1 MINRNNK
8 KGFTIVE
15 LVIVIAVIAILAAV
29 LIPTFS
35 GIIRKANIS
44 ADTQLVKNMN
54 TALAAD
60 ENVNGKPDSF
70 SDVIAI
76 VKDAGYILSCFNP
89 TTEGCYV
96 AWDKSTNQLLLI
108 DGNEEFNVIYSV
120 KEPGASNNW
129 YFAVSTEEGKTALKE
144 QYGDSVK
151 IEMSVSTATNLTEL
165 LSNGGTQEIC
175 FDDSVV
181 VNSSNLLIFDVA
193 GANTTI
199 NLGNATLNT
208 SGILPSETGI
218 VPIEVKQGN
227 VTLNGGYISTA
238 GEARNAHDLEIA
250 IALRTKKGTT
260 VNFNDNVFEN
270 TNTTG
275 QIKIGGTSTMNNVTI
290 NSTKYG
296 VETFFNGQ
304 LTLKNS
310 TINAK
315 GYGICVW
322 ACNYDHSSFEGSGKH
337 TGSSLVTI
345 ESGNYNRVESSDKGA
360 ALHACGG
367 DILVTGGTFTAV
379 DEKYFSFGTASDV
392 DDDVATITIKG
403 GTFGGVTFDK
413 LTVGKIQEFCKGDC
427 NVVKDGNSFVITAK

>member
-96 AWDKSTNQLLLI
+96 AWDKSNNQLLLI
-108 DGNEEFNVIYSV
+108 DGNEGFSVIYSV
-120 KEPGASNNW
+120 KEPGTSDNW

-165 LSNGGTQEIC
+165 LSKGGTQEIC
-175 FDDSVV
+175 FDENLVLDEE
-181 VNSSNLLIFDVA
+181 NLLVFNKA

-199 NLGNATLNT
+199 NLGNAQLNTNGLVEGKVPIQIEVGTVTINGGSIGGGGAYIDADGQRVNSSLEAEEGSTVIINGTEFNVAASGYVTFQGKATLNDVK
-208 SGILPSETGI
+208 IDSEGMG
-218 VPIEVKQGN
+218 VYCGGNGN
-227 VTLNGGYISTA
+227 VVL
-238 GEARNAHDLEIA
+238 
-250 IALRTKKGTT
+250 
-260 VNFNDNVFEN
+260 
-270 TNTTG
+270 
-275 QIKIGGTSTMNNVTI
+275 NNVTI
-290 NSTKYG
+290 NSAG
-296 VETFFNGQ
+296 R
-304 LTLKNS
+304 
-310 TINAK
+310 
-315 GYGICVW
+315 CVW
-322 ACNYDHSSFEGSGKH
+322 ATNYDGVNH
-337 TGSSLVTI
+337 TNKS
-345 ESGNYNRVESSDKGA
+345 
-360 ALHACGG
+360 
-367 DILVTGGTFTAV
+367 
-379 DEKYFSFGTASDV
+379 
-392 DDDVATITIKG
+392 ATITINSGTYNGGTGTFSESYAAVTVVAYSGDIVIEGGNFTTGSGKLFQVMESHGSITLKG
-403 GTFGGVTFDK
+403 GTFAGKTLSELGKSGIEALCNGTFKVAD
-413 LTVGKIQEFCKGDC
+413 
-427 NVVKDGNSFVITAK
+427 NGNGTFTITLK